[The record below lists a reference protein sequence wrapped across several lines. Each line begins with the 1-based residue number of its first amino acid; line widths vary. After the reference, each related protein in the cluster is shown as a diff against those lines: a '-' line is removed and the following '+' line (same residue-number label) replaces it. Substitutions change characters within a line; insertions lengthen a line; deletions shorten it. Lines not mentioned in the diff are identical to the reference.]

1 MIELLI
7 VAGLMMFL
15 MVMAAPFTTSI
26 RSDISMRRTLHQI
39 KTDLVTNMGYA
50 LAGKSIAALSAGDL
64 MNPDFI
70 PSHYALHFKTDS
82 DFGDPEPY
90 YYMEMTTE
98 VIDSDTQDAKT
109 LYQTEKEMPSPV
121 VYLKDIRLKTDES
134 DPGTSVNSAFM
145 FFTPPFGKIT
155 FVSGYDSLLTDEN
168 YSFNPIDAFE
178 DAYEDQIIEL
188 DFQFKDDETSVT
200 TLSFGTDKVINIL

>member
-1 MIELLI
+1 MIEILV
-7 VAGLMMFL
+7 VAGIMMFL

-39 KTDLVTNMGYA
+39 KTDLITNMGYA

-64 MNPDFI
+64 TNPDLI
-70 PSHYALHFKTDS
+70 PSHYALYFKTNT

-98 VIDSDTQDAKT
+98 IISSDTQDTKS
-109 LYQTEKEMPSPV
+109 LYQIEKEMPSPV
-121 VYLKDIRLKTDES
+121 VYLKDIRLKTNES
-134 DPGTSVNSAFM
+134 DPGISINSAFM

-155 FVSGYDSLLTDEN
+155 FVSGYDSLVVDEN
-168 YSFNPIDAFE
+168 YSFNSIDAFE
-178 DAYEDQIIEL
+178 DDYDNQIIEL